1 MRDFFPELLEEGLE
15 PHRPREAYFSGRG
28 PDLNVWIDIAET
40 FEAKLRA
47 LACHKSQIPDISEI
61 EPSLRKWSREMGK
74 AKGIEC
80 AECYRKLEVPE

>member
-1 MRDFFPELLEEGLE
+1 LKKASSPTG
-15 PHRPREAYFSGRG
+15 PGRPISPAGVRG